1 MKKLAE
7 GTAREIITPIY
18 KDGVKSNPPNYQPVG
33 VNNHL
38 KKIFEIILKKLMV
51 EYLESNEVVNPIHHK
66 FRQ

>member
-1 MKKLAE
+1 M
-7 GTAREIITPIY
+7 
-18 KDGVKSNPPNYQPVG
+18 KSNPANYRPVG

>member
-7 GTAREIITPIY
+7 GTAREIITPIC
-18 KDGVKSNPPNYQPVG
+18 KDGMKSNPANYRPVG